1 MKKFRCYNIT
11 VCEYADNKNILSEG
25 NFDEVRAE
33 AGSYLCAKCGKTL
46 EEVSGKQTGGGIPP
60 IVKKIGIAV
69 AASAILGM
77 GAYAIFG
84 KKTDPQKPPVE
95 DSVGVKTDDKKV
107 GLTSADSLDIYRQ
120 VKGKL
125 GGGAVSDDRITVLLD
140 SIRSK
145 DKDLAN
151 KDEIIRILLGI
162 LKPKDT
168 SGESEVIPTPVDS
181 KIAIKTVA
189 DGFTLLSKK
198 HYTDSQRETI
208 VKQLRTFFASGVKLI
223 INDKNGTS
231 ITNGRDING
240 LMNDLSSDAR
250 IYNFKIVKSETNSQG
265 LISVIT
271 IQEQ

>member
-1 MKKFRCYNIT
+1 MAKIYICEKTNCKLAKDIILGKSDGYVLQSDETFSCQCGLSIKECEAKEKK
-11 VCEYADNKNILSEG
+11 
-25 NFDEVRAE
+25 
-33 AGSYLCAKCGKTL
+33 
-46 EEVSGKQTGGGIPP
+46 VSSKIPP

-84 KKTDPQKPPVE
+84 KKTDPPSPPVE
-95 DSVGVKTDDKKV
+95 DSVVVKIDDKKV

-120 VKGKL
+120 IKGKL
-125 GGGAVSDDRITVLLD
+125 GGAAVSDDRITVLLD

-151 KDEIIRILLGI
+151 KDQIINILLGI
-162 LKPKDT
+162 LEKETKGNTGGGDA
-168 SGESEVIPTPVDS
+168 VNIN
-181 KIAIKTVA
+181 AIKTVA

-208 VKQLRTFFASGVKLI
+208 VKQLRTFFASSGVKLI
-223 INDKNGTS
+223 INDKNGTP
-231 ITNGRDING
+231 ITNGRDLNG

-265 LISVIT
+265 LISTIT
-271 IQEQ
+271 VQEQ

>member
-1 MKKFRCYNIT
+1 
-11 VCEYADNKNILSEG
+11 
-25 NFDEVRAE
+25 VRAE

-84 KKTDPQKPPVE
+84 KKTDPPKPPVE
-95 DSVGVKTDDKKV
+95 DSVIVKIDDKKV

-125 GGGAVSDDRITVLLD
+125 GGAAVSDDRITVLLD

-151 KDEIIRILLGI
+151 KDQIINILLGI
-162 LKPKDT
+162 LEKEKT
-168 SGESEVIPTPVDS
+168 KGGNNSGGDVD
-181 KIAIKTVA
+181 IVNINAVKTVA

-223 INDKNGTS
+223 INDKNGTP
-231 ITNGRDING
+231 ITNGRDLNG

-250 IYNFKIVKSETNSQG
+250 IYNFKIVKSETNSLG

-271 IQEQ
+271 I